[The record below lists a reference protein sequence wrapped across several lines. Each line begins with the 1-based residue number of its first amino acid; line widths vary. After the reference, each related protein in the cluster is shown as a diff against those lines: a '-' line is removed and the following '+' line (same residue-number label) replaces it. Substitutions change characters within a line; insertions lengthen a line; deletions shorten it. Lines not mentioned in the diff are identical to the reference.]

1 MPTETEPP
9 ETEFD
14 VEELELEEEAKKG
27 SSARSPRA
35 KRYVIRID
43 KTKYT
48 VHVASMKGR
57 EILALAE
64 KAPAEQYKLT
74 EKLHGGGAKTIAL
87 DEVVDFRAPGVE
99 RFMTMK
105 RDQTEG

>member
-1 MPTETEPP
+1 MTTP
-9 ETEFD
+9 ENTFE
-14 VEELELEEEAKKG
+14 VEELEIEEFAKKG
-27 SSARSPRA
+27 GTEPAPKA

-48 VHVASMKGR
+48 VASPSMKGR
-57 EILALAE
+57 ELLELAG
-64 KAPAEQYKLT
+64 KVPPSNYKLT
-74 EKLHGGGAKTIAL
+74 QKFHGGAAESIDL
-87 DEVVDFRAPGVE
+87 DQVVDFRAPGVE